1 MKRLI
6 ANPEWAARGRG
17 TAFVVVCASVILAAC
32 SPDDRPAPRPADV
45 EQSAWMVPPRF
56 DGVDFS
62 GDGVV
67 VSGQAEPN
75 RRVVLTDQ
83 TGRAAAASADAQ
95 GAVTVRLPGRP
106 GLSLWRIDMA
116 TGAEEAR
123 TGQWLA
129 VSTTDRTAVVL
140 RAGASARPVGPAG
153 LLATADYDGG
163 GLLVAGRA
171 SPGQQVQVVLDEGP
185 VRTAVADENGWYEAR
200 FPAVA
205 PGARRLRAQSGAT
218 LHEVPLVLAA
228 PSGALDFAREPGGLR
243 IDWSPP
249 GGGGQSTWIVRGAP
263 ESDAPAAS

>member
-6 ANPEWAARGRG
+6 ANPERLECGRG
-17 TAFVVVCASVILAAC
+17 TAFVVLCASLVLAAC
-32 SPDDRPAPRPADV
+32 NVDERQTARPADV
-45 EQSAWMVPPRF
+45 EQSGWMIPPRF
-56 DGVDFS
+56 DSVDFS

-67 VSGQAEPN
+67 VSGHVEPN

-83 TGRAAAASADAQ
+83 TGRAAAASADAE
-95 GAVTVRLPGRP
+95 GAVAVRLPGRP
-106 GLSLWRIDMA
+106 GLSLWRIGMA

-185 VRTAVADENGWYEAR
+185 VRTVVADDDGWYEAR

-205 PGARRLRAQSGAT
+205 PGVHRLRAQSGET
-218 LHEVPLVLAA
+218 LHEGPLVLAA
-228 PSGALDFAREPGGLR
+228 PSGALNFVREPAGLR

-263 ESDAPAAS
+263 ASDAPAAS

>member
-32 SPDDRPAPRPADV
+32 SPDDRPAPSPADV
-45 EQSAWMVPPRF
+45 EQSGWMIPPRF
-56 DGVDFS
+56 NSVDFS

-67 VSGQAEPN
+67 VSGHAEPN
-75 RRVVLTDQ
+75 RRVVLTAQ
-83 TGRAAAASADAQ
+83 TGRAAAASADAE
-95 GAVTVRLPGRP
+95 GAVAVRLPGRP
-106 GLSLWRIDMA
+106 GLSLWRIGMA

-171 SPGQQVQVVLDEGP
+171 SSGQQVQVVLDEGP

-228 PSGALDFAREPGGLR
+228 PSGVLDLAREPTGLR

-249 GGGGQSTWIVRGAP
+249 GGGGQSTWIVRPAP
-263 ESDAPAAS
+263 ASDAPAAS

>member
-32 SPDDRPAPRPADV
+32 SPDDRPAPSPADV
-45 EQSAWMVPPRF
+45 EQSGWMIPPRF
-56 DGVDFS
+56 DSVDFS

-67 VSGQAEPN
+67 VSGHAEPN

-83 TGRAAAASADAQ
+83 TGRAAAASADAE
-95 GAVTVRLPGRP
+95 GAVAVRLPGRP

-228 PSGALDFAREPGGLR
+228 PSGALDFAREPGGDQSMR
-243 IDWSPP
+243 RPP